1 MEPERILVVDDEQSV
16 RGVLCALLTDMGYR
30 TLPAESAEE
39 ALALIDG
46 KEIAAALVDIKL
58 PGIDGMQCL
67 GEIKKISPQTEVVM
81 MTSYASLDTAIEA
94 IRKEAYA
101 YLQKPF
107 EDLDEVCIT
116 VRRAL
121 EKRSLR
127 RGNLELLRDLEIR
140 NLDLSVALRRQKAL
154 ISAGRAMGGILELGK
169 LLDFF
174 VGVVTEELD
183 VDRASVMLLDPK
195 DGEMWVA
202 ASRGL
207 SEEVIRSARLK
218 VGEGIAGWVA
228 REGKPVL
235 VKDIKAEPKAD
246 GWSNPSLSNSFM
258 SAPIVLSIP
267 ILLQEKILGVINVTN
282 RRSGAPFDEED
293 LEFLFSLAGQA
304 AASIE
309 RSKHHEDLKVAYES
323 LRSAQERLVDSER
336 LKAVGQL
343 AAGVAHDFNNLLTG
357 ILGSAQLLNAGLG
370 SPDVDISSLRS
381 KVELI
386 EKLSLQGAA
395 TVRRIQE
402 YSRIRKD
409 VPSETVDLNAV
420 VKNAVDMTRTKWTD
434 ECESQGVHIGIRL
447 ELGTIPETLGNASEL
462 AQVVSN
468 LIFNAVEAMPEGGEL
483 RLRTFGE
490 GEEIRLE
497 VSDTGIGMSEEV
509 REKVFEPFF
518 TTKEKGQG
526 LGMSVIYGIVA
537 RHKGEIQVASEEGFG
552 STVQIS
558 LPVCAARK
566 EEQPPAPKRVE
577 KRDAGARV
585 LIVDDGE
592 INRAVFE
599 SYVSKIGH
607 KPVQASNGKE
617 ALSIFKLCPIDLVIT
632 DLGMPGM
639 SGWEVAKNV
648 KKINPDV
655 PVILISG
662 WAIQQ
667 PETRIKES
675 GVDWI
680 IQKPCTMH
688 EFTEAV
694 ETVLG
699 VRPGADTEGSGELVK
714 EGT

>member
-1 MEPERILVVDDEQSV
+1 MEPEQILIVDDEESIRSV
-16 RGVLCALLTDMGYR
+16 LSQFLADAGCKPRMAGT
-30 TLPAESAEE
+30 AEE
-39 ALALIDG
+39 ALSLLT
-46 KEIAAALVDIKL
+46 KESYAAAIVDIVL
-58 PGIDGMQCL
+58 PGMDGLQL
-67 GEIKKISPQTEVVM
+67 LQEIKRSSPDTEVVI
-81 MTSYASLDTAIEA
+81 MTSYASLGTAVEA
-94 IRKEAYA
+94 IRNGAYD

-107 EDLDEVCIT
+107 EDLDDVWAT

-121 EKRSLR
+121 EKRALI
-127 RGNLELLRDLEIR
+127 RDLENSNRELLI
-140 NLDLSVALRRQKAL
+140 SVRRQKCL
-154 ISAGRAMGGILELGK
+154 IGAGRAMSAITSLCEI
-169 LLDFF
+169 LDFF
-174 VGVVTEELD
+174 IGLVADELD
-183 VDRASVMLLDPK
+183 VDRASILLLNEK
-195 DGEMWVA
+195 TGEMKIA

-207 SEEVIRSARLK
+207 AEEVVQSARVK
-218 VGEGIAGWVA
+218 IGEGIAGWVA
-228 REGKPVL
+228 REGKPIL
-235 VKDIKAEPKAD
+235 VTDVETDPRIKVPI
-246 GWSNPSLSNSFM
+246 SNTNFASFI
-258 SAPIVLSIP
+258 SAPIVLSVP
-267 ILLQEKILGVINVTN
+267 IQLEEKVLGVINVTN
-282 RRSGAPFDEED
+282 RRSGVPFEEED
-293 LEFLFSLAGQA
+293 MAFLYSLAGQA
-304 AASIE
+304 AVSIE
-309 RSKHHEDLKVAYES
+309 SSRNYEELQEAYQSLKTTQKQLVEA
-323 LRSAQERLVDSER
+323 ERLN
-336 LKAVGQL
+336 AVGQM
-343 AAGVAHDFNNLLTG
+343 AAGVAHDFNNLLSG
-357 ILGSAQLLNAGLG
+357 ILGSTQLLNVELN

-381 KVELI
+381 ALELI
-386 EKLSLQGAA
+386 ENLSLQGAA

-420 VKNAVDMTRTKWTD
+420 VKNVVDMTRTKWKD

-490 GEEIRLE
+490 GEDIRLE
-497 VSDTGIGMSEEV
+497 VSDTGIGMSKEV
-509 REKVFEPFF
+509 KEKIFEPFF

-526 LGMSVIYGIVA
+526 LGTSVIYGIIA
-537 RHKGEIQVASEEGFG
+537 RHKGEIKVASEEGSG

-558 LPVCAARK
+558 LPVYAVRK
-566 EEQPPAPKRVE
+566 EEQPPAPKCLE

-592 INRAVFE
+592 INRNVFE

-617 ALSIFKLCPIDLVIT
+617 ALSIFELCPIDLVIT

-639 SGWEVAKNV
+639 SGWEVAKSV
-648 KKINPDV
+648 KKINPNV

-675 GVDWI
+675 GVDRI
-680 IQKPCTMH
+680 LQKPCTMH
-688 EFTEAV
+688 AFTEAV

-699 VRPGADTEGSGELVK
+699 ARPGADTGEAESV
-714 EGT
+714 

>member
-1 MEPERILVVDDEQSV
+1 MEPEQILIVDDEESIRSV
-16 RGVLCALLTDMGYR
+16 LSQFLADAGCKPRMAGT
-30 TLPAESAEE
+30 AEE
-39 ALALIDG
+39 ALSLLT
-46 KEIAAALVDIKL
+46 KESYAAAIVDIVL
-58 PGIDGMQCL
+58 PGMDGLQL
-67 GEIKKISPQTEVVM
+67 LQEIKRSSPDTEVVI
-81 MTSYASLDTAIEA
+81 MTSYASLGTAVEA
-94 IRKEAYA
+94 IRNGAYD

-107 EDLDEVCIT
+107 EDLDDVWAT

-121 EKRSLR
+121 EKRALI
-127 RGNLELLRDLEIR
+127 RDLENSNRELLI
-140 NLDLSVALRRQKAL
+140 SVRRQKCL
-154 ISAGRAMGGILELGK
+154 IGAGRAMSAITSLCEI
-169 LLDFF
+169 LDFF
-174 VGVVTEELD
+174 IGLVADELD
-183 VDRASVMLLDPK
+183 VDRASILLLNEK
-195 DGEMWVA
+195 TGEMKIA

-207 SEEVIRSARLK
+207 AEEVVQSARVK
-218 VGEGIAGWVA
+218 IGEGIAGWVA
-228 REGKPVL
+228 REGKPIL
-235 VKDIKAEPKAD
+235 VTDVETDPRIKVPI
-246 GWSNPSLSNSFM
+246 SNTNFASFI
-258 SAPIVLSIP
+258 SAPIVLSVP
-267 ILLQEKILGVINVTN
+267 IQLEEKVLGVINVTN
-282 RRSGAPFDEED
+282 RRSGVPFEEED
-293 LEFLFSLAGQA
+293 MAFLYSLAGQA
-304 AASIE
+304 AVSIE
-309 RSKHHEDLKVAYES
+309 SSRNYEELQEAYQSLKTTQKQLVEA
-323 LRSAQERLVDSER
+323 ERLN
-336 LKAVGQL
+336 AVGQM
-343 AAGVAHDFNNLLTG
+343 AAGVAHDFNNLLSG
-357 ILGSAQLLNAGLG
+357 ILGSTQLLNVELN

-381 KVELI
+381 ALELI
-386 EKLSLQGAA
+386 ENLSLQGAA

-420 VKNAVDMTRTKWTD
+420 VKNAKWKD
-434 ECESQGVHIGIRL
+434 ECESQGVHIDIRL

-497 VSDTGIGMSEEV
+497 VSDTGIGMSEGV
-509 REKVFEPFF
+509 KEKIFEPFF
-518 TTKEKGQG
+518 TTKEEGQG
-526 LGMSVIYGIVA
+526 LGTSVVYGIVA
-537 RHKGEIQVASEEGFG
+537 RHKGEIKVASEEGLG
-552 STVQIS
+552 STFQIS
-558 LPVCAARK
+558 LPVYAVRKK
-566 EEQPPAPKRVE
+566 EEQPPTPKRLE

-639 SGWEVAKNV
+639 SGWEVAKSV

-688 EFTEAV
+688 AFTEAV

-699 VRPGADTEGSGELVK
+699 VRPGADTEGSGERVK